1 MNLNW
6 DINIYYMI
14 YKFNEYKNFNKVTL
28 DFIHNKITE
37 SEFITY
43 LDNEILNEGII
54 DSIKDFFSGFK
65 QKVVDIFWS
74 FVVKSYEIGFAIWD
88 KLNIF
93 IKWLFGK
100 INSFADK
107 HPKLWRIMIITIIIL
122 IILIVTASSAKAQ
135 TTGQPIPL
143 AKINMA
149 IGWLDNVKA
158 QGTQDQML
166 VSKAMAHLVDL
177 RDGQMDIQGLGD
189 GAIKMAD
196 AALHVA
202 GKIMDDAK
210 TSNDNSFFKF
220 CVDLMQKGSEYVG
233 AAYTKSGGFENV
245 KLAVK

>member
-1 MNLNW
+1 ML
-6 DINIYYMI
+6 YT
-14 YKFNEYKNFNKVTL
+14 FNQYKNFNKATL
-28 DFIHNKITE
+28 DFIDNKITE

-43 LDNEILNEGII
+43 LNDEVLNEGII

-74 FVVKSYEIGFAIWD
+74 FVVKAYEIGFAIWD
-88 KLNIF
+88 KLNTF

-107 HPKLWRIMIITIIIL
+107 HPKLWRVMIITIIIL

-135 TTGQPIPL
+135 STGQPIPL

-149 IGWLDNVKA
+149 IGWLDNVKST
-158 QGTQDQML
+158 GTEDSML

-177 RDGQMDIQGLGD
+177 RDGHMDIQGLGD
-189 GAIKMAD
+189 GAIKMAN
-196 AALHVA
+196 AALTTA
-202 GKIMDDAK
+202 GRIMDEAK

-220 CVDLMQKGSEYVG
+220 CVDLIQKGSNYVG
-233 AAYTKSGGFENV
+233 AAYTKTGGFENI

>member
-1 MNLNW
+1 
-6 DINIYYMI
+6 MI
-14 YKFNEYKNFNKVTL
+14 YTFKQYKNFNKVTL
-28 DFIHNKITE
+28 DFIDNKITE
-37 SEFITY
+37 SDFITY

-54 DSIKDFFSGFK
+54 DSIKDFFGGFK

-74 FVVKSYEIGFAIWD
+74 FLTKAYEIGFAIFD
-88 KLNIF
+88 KVNVF

-107 HPKLWRIMIITIIIL
+107 HPTLWKIMIITIVIL

-135 TTGQPIPL
+135 STGQPIPL

-149 IGWLDNVKA
+149 IGWLDGVKS

-177 RDGQMDIQGLGD
+177 RDGHMDIQGLGD

-196 AALHVA
+196 AALNVA
-202 GKIMDDAK
+202 TKIMDEAK

-220 CVDLMQKGSEYVG
+220 CVDLIQKGSEYVG
-233 AAYTKSGGFENV
+233 AAYTKTGGFENI

>member
-1 MNLNW
+1 ML
-6 DINIYYMI
+6 YT
-14 YKFNEYKNFNKVTL
+14 FNQYKNFNKVTL
-28 DFIHNKITE
+28 DFIDNKITE
-37 SEFITY
+37 SEFINY
-43 LDNEILNEGII
+43 LNNEVLNEGII
-54 DSIKDFFSGFK
+54 DSIKDLFGNFK

-74 FVVKSYEIGFAIWD
+74 FVVKAYEIGFAIWD

-107 HPKLWRIMIITIIIL
+107 HPKLWRVMIITIIIL

-149 IGWLDNVKA
+149 IGWLDNVKSS
-158 QGTQDQML
+158 GTEDQML
-166 VSKAMAHLVDL
+166 VSKAIAHLVDL
-177 RDGQMDIQGLGD
+177 KDGKMDIQGLGD
-189 GAIKMAD
+189 GAIKMAN
-196 AALHVA
+196 AALTTA
-202 GKIMDDAK
+202 GRIMDEAK

-220 CVDLMQKGSEYVG
+220 CVDLIQKGSEYVG
-233 AAYTKSGGFENV
+233 AAYTKSGGFENI

>member
-1 MNLNW
+1 
-6 DINIYYMI
+6 MI
-14 YKFNEYKNFNKVTL
+14 YKFNEYKSFNKVTL
-28 DFIHNKITE
+28 DFIDNKISE
-37 SEFITY
+37 SDFITY
-43 LDNEILNEGII
+43 LDNEVLNEGFI

-74 FVVKSYEIGFAIWD
+74 FLVKAYEIGFAIWD
-88 KLNIF
+88 KLNTF

-107 HPKLWRIMIITIIIL
+107 HPRLWRVMIITILVL

-135 TTGQPIPL
+135 TTGEPIPL

-149 IGWLDNVKA
+149 IGWLDNVKS
-158 QGTQDQML
+158 QGTEDPML
-166 VSKAMAHLVDL
+166 VGKAMAHLVDL
-177 RDGQMDIQGLGD
+177 RDGHMDIKGLGD

-202 GKIMDDAK
+202 NKIMGEAK
-210 TSNDNSFFKF
+210 TSNDSSFFKF
-220 CVDLMQKGSEYVG
+220 CIDLMEKGSNYID
-233 AAYTKSGGFENV
+233 AAYTNSGGFENV

>member
-1 MNLNW
+1 MIYTFKQYNNLNK
-6 DINIYYMI
+6 I
-14 YKFNEYKNFNKVTL
+14 TL
-28 DFIHNKITE
+28 DFIDNKITE
-37 SEFITY
+37 SDFINY
-43 LDNEILNEGII
+43 LNDEILNEGII

-74 FVVKSYEIGFAIWD
+74 FLTKAYEIGFAIFD
-88 KLNIF
+88 KVNIF

-107 HPKLWRIMIITIIIL
+107 HPTLWRIMIITIVIL

-149 IGWLDNVKA
+149 IGWLDNVKSS
-158 QGTQDQML
+158 GNQDQML

-177 RDGQMDIQGLGD
+177 RDGRMDIQGLGD

-196 AALHVA
+196 AALTTA
-202 GKIMDDAK
+202 GRIMDEAK

-220 CVDLMQKGSEYVG
+220 CVDLIQKGSEYVG
-233 AAYTKSGGFENV
+233 AAYTKSGGFENI

>member
-1 MNLNW
+1 MIYTFKQYNNLNK
-6 DINIYYMI
+6 I
-14 YKFNEYKNFNKVTL
+14 TL
-28 DFIHNKITE
+28 DFIDNKITE
-37 SEFITY
+37 SDFINY
-43 LDNEILNEGII
+43 LNDEILNEGII

-74 FVVKSYEIGFAIWD
+74 FLTKAYEIGFAIFD
-88 KLNIF
+88 KVNIF

-107 HPKLWRIMIITIIIL
+107 HPTLWRIMIITIVIL

-135 TTGQPIPL
+135 TSGQPIPL

-149 IGWLDNVKA
+149 IGWLDNVKSS
-158 QGTQDQML
+158 GNQDQML

-177 RDGQMDIQGLGD
+177 RDGRMDIQGLGD

-196 AALHVA
+196 AALTTA
-202 GKIMDDAK
+202 GRIMDEAK

-220 CVDLMQKGSEYVG
+220 CVDLIQKGSEYVG
-233 AAYTKSGGFENV
+233 AAYTKSGGFENI
-245 KLAVK
+245 KLAVR

>member
-1 MNLNW
+1 
-6 DINIYYMI
+6 MI
-14 YKFNEYKNFNKVTL
+14 YKFNEYKSFNKVTL
-28 DFIHNKITE
+28 DFIDNKISE
-37 SEFITY
+37 SDFITY

-74 FVVKSYEIGFAIWD
+74 FLVKAYEIGFAIWD
-88 KLNIF
+88 KLNTF
-93 IKWLFGK
+93 IKWLFNK

-107 HPKLWRIMIITIIIL
+107 HPKLWKIMIITIIIL

-135 TTGQPIPL
+135 STGQPIPL
-143 AKINMA
+143 GKINMA

-158 QGTQDQML
+158 QGTEDPML
-166 VSKAMAHLVDL
+166 VGKAMAHLVDL
-177 RDGQMDIQGLGD
+177 RDGQMDIKGLGD

-202 GKIMDDAK
+202 
-210 TSNDNSFFKF
+210 
-220 CVDLMQKGSEYVG
+220 
-233 AAYTKSGGFENV
+233 ENV

>member
-1 MNLNW
+1 
-6 DINIYYMI
+6 MI
-14 YKFNEYKNFNKVTL
+14 YTFKQYKNFNKVTL
-28 DFIHNKITE
+28 DFIDNKITE
-37 SEFITY
+37 SDFITY
-43 LDNEILNEGII
+43 LDNELLNEGII
-54 DSIKDFFSGFK
+54 DSIKDFFGGFK

-74 FVVKSYEIGFAIWD
+74 FLTKAYEIGFAIFD
-88 KLNIF
+88 KVNVF

-107 HPKLWRIMIITIIIL
+107 HPTLWKIMIITIVIL

-135 TTGQPIPL
+135 STGQPIPL

-149 IGWLDNVKA
+149 IGWLDGVKS

-177 RDGQMDIQGLGD
+177 RDGHMDIQGLGD

-202 GKIMDDAK
+202 TKIMDEAK

-220 CVDLMQKGSEYVG
+220 CVDLIQKGSEYVG
-233 AAYTKSGGFENV
+233 AAYTKTGGFENI

>member
-1 MNLNW
+1 
-6 DINIYYMI
+6 MI
-14 YKFNEYKNFNKVTL
+14 YTFKQYKNFNKVTL
-28 DFIHNKITE
+28 DFIDNKITE
-37 SEFITY
+37 SDFITY
-43 LDNEILNEGII
+43 LDNELLNEGII
-54 DSIKDFFSGFK
+54 DSIKDFFGGFK

-74 FVVKSYEIGFAIWD
+74 FLTKAYEIGFDIWD
-88 KLNIF
+88 KLNTF

-107 HPKLWRIMIITIIIL
+107 HPTLWRVMIITIIIL

-149 IGWLDNVKA
+149 IGWLDNVKSS
-158 QGTQDQML
+158 GTQDQML

-202 GKIMDDAK
+202 NKIMSEAK
-210 TSNDNSFFKF
+210 TSNDSSFFKF
-220 CVDLMQKGSEYVG
+220 CIDLMEKGSNYID
-233 AAYTKSGGFENV
+233 AAYTNSGGFENV

>member
-1 MNLNW
+1 ML
-6 DINIYYMI
+6 YT
-14 YKFNEYKNFNKVTL
+14 FNQYKNFNKVTL
-28 DFIHNKITE
+28 DFIDNKITE

-43 LDNEILNEGII
+43 LNDEVLNEGII

-74 FVVKSYEIGFAIWD
+74 FVVKAYEIGFAIWD

-107 HPKLWRIMIITIIIL
+107 HPKLWRVMIITIIIL

-135 TTGQPIPL
+135 STGQPIPL

-149 IGWLDNVKA
+149 IGWLDNVKSS
-158 QGTQDQML
+158 GTEDSML

-177 RDGQMDIQGLGD
+177 RDGHMDIQGLGD
-189 GAIKMAD
+189 GAIKMAN
-196 AALHVA
+196 AALTTA
-202 GKIMDDAK
+202 GRIMDEAK

-220 CVDLMQKGSEYVG
+220 CVDLIQKGSDYVG
-233 AAYTKSGGFENV
+233 AAYTKTGGFENI

>member
-28 DFIHNKITE
+28 DFIDNKITE

-43 LDNEILNEGII
+43 LNSEILNEGII
-54 DSIKDFFSGFK
+54 DSIKDFFGGFK

-74 FVVKSYEIGFAIWD
+74 FLVKAYEIGFTIFD
-88 KLNIF
+88 KVNIF

-107 HPKLWRIMIITIIIL
+107 HPKLWKIMIITAVIL

-135 TTGQPIPL
+135 STGQPIPL

-149 IGWLDNVKA
+149 IGWLDNVKSS
-158 QGTQDQML
+158 GTYVSYAVAAPLIPYSKSL
-166 VSKAMAHLVDL
+166 VTAYPSGASPKNIPH
-177 RDGQMDIQGLGD
+177 GLCS
-189 GAIKMAD
+189 A
-196 AALHVA
+196 
-202 GKIMDDAK
+202 
-210 TSNDNSFFKF
+210 
-220 CVDLMQKGSEYVG
+220 
-233 AAYTKSGGFENV
+233 
-245 KLAVK
+245 

>member
-1 MNLNW
+1 
-6 DINIYYMI
+6 MI
-14 YKFNEYKNFNKVTL
+14 YTFNQYNSFNKVTL
-28 DFIHNKITE
+28 DFIDNKITE
-37 SEFITY
+37 SDFITY
-43 LDNEILNEGII
+43 LDNEILNEGFI

-74 FVVKSYEIGFAIWD
+74 FVVKAYEIGFAIWD
-88 KLNIF
+88 KLNTF
-93 IKWLFGK
+93 IKWLFNK
-100 INSFADK
+100 INSFAEK
-107 HPKLWRIMIITIIIL
+107 HPTLWRVMIITIIIL

-135 TTGQPIPL
+135 TTGEPIPL
-143 AKINMA
+143 GKINMA

-158 QGTQDQML
+158 QGTEDPML
-166 VSKAMAHLVDL
+166 VGKAMAHLVDL

-220 CVDLMQKGSEYVG
+220 CVDLMEKGSEYVG

>member
-1 MNLNW
+1 ML
-6 DINIYYMI
+6 YT
-14 YKFNEYKNFNKVTL
+14 FNQYKNFNKVTL
-28 DFIHNKITE
+28 DFIDSKITE

-43 LDNEILNEGII
+43 LNDEVLNEGII

-74 FVVKSYEIGFAIWD
+74 FVVKAYEIGFAIWD
-88 KLNIF
+88 KLNTF
-93 IKWLFGK
+93 IKWLFNK
-100 INSFADK
+100 ISSFKEK
-107 HPKLWRIMIITIIIL
+107 HPKLWRVMIITIIIL

-149 IGWLDNVKA
+149 IGWLDNVKSS
-158 QGTQDQML
+158 GTEDSML
-166 VSKAMAHLVDL
+166 VSKAIAHLVDL

-196 AALHVA
+196 AALTTA
-202 GKIMDDAK
+202 GRIMDEAK

-220 CVDLMQKGSEYVG
+220 CVDLIQKGSNYVG
-233 AAYTKSGGFENV
+233 AAYTKTGGFENI